1 MAQEYKVVSL
11 KDRRGEEPKHE
22 LRRIEADWRE
32 GKPAEDPAKL
42 KRWGLVSARPS
53 EFLICMS
60 GGEVVK
66 AGQGASVF
74 KWPWESI
81 SVVPTTVQRLHF
93 TADQVTREKVGVQV
107 TGLAVYRI
115 AAPLIAFRMLNFSY
129 TERAQEKL
137 QQLLV
142 EMFVGAARRLVSN
155 LSVEDCL
162 SKRKEG
168 IAAELIREI
177 APVVSGRGRPEDETH
192 RGWGVII
199 DDIEIQEVRI
209 LSQSVFHNLQAA
221 YRQEQERRAR
231 EAELATQRAL
241 LQEQVSVDRE
251 VGLSRLASETEV
263 REQRMAAEEQRQL
276 AELAAKAKVAT
287 AQHEARVAEAQHELE
302 QLAVQTAAADARHAL
317 LESELRLAELET
329 RRGRLGQELA
339 LDRARALRAIENDVS
354 PGAIQLSVARE
365 LPKLAQAFE
374 QKFGEMHITAVNG
387 ANPFGVIA
395 AAVESVLGLARSAGL
410 ELPKAKSEGEPG

>member
-11 KDRRGEEPKHE
+11 KVPRGEEPKHA
-22 LRRIEADWRE
+22 LRVVGDWRE

-42 KRWGLVSARPS
+42 KGWGLVSARPS
-53 EFLICMS
+53 EFLICMR

-115 AAPLIAFRMLNFSY
+115 AMPLIAFRMLNFSF

-155 LSVEDCL
+155 LGVEDCL

-168 IAAELIREI
+168 IAVELMREI
-177 APVVSGRGRPEDETH
+177 APVVSGSGRPEDQTH
-192 RGWGVII
+192 RGWGVVI
-199 DDIEIQEVRI
+199 DDIEIQDVRI
-209 LSQSVFHNLQAA
+209 LSQSVFQNLQAA
-221 YRQEQERRAR
+221 YRQQQELRAR
-231 EAELATQRAL
+231 
-241 LQEQVSVDRE
+241 
-251 VGLSRLASETEV
+251 
-263 REQRMAAEEQRQL
+263 
-276 AELAAKAKVAT
+276 
-287 AQHEARVAEAQHELE
+287 
-302 QLAVQTAAADARHAL
+302 
-317 LESELRLAELET
+317 
-329 RRGRLGQELA
+329 
-339 LDRARALRAIENDVS
+339 
-354 PGAIQLSVARE
+354 
-365 LPKLAQAFE
+365 
-374 QKFGEMHITAVNG
+374 
-387 ANPFGVIA
+387 
-395 AAVESVLGLARSAGL
+395 
-410 ELPKAKSEGEPG
+410 